1 MPRRPIAQRIAWLLD
16 LAREHGQEFAAAEA
30 VLARQRHRA
39 LHPTAILALK
49 CMDGRI
55 HLPYATETPQGV
67 IEPIRNLGGM
77 FDLGWPYLGEV
88 LTDAVAR
95 AVAQG
100 RRTLMLLTY
109 HFSKGDPHRGCAGF
123 GNDTA
128 GALRHVYGVRTQ
140 VEQVF
145 GKEHGTVYP
154 LVVGFETDEDALILH
169 GPGHGPG
176 PGPDGMLNLAEE
188 ADANPD
194 RLGAGLAALLP
205 DMPGPMRADL
215 LPLVLGNVRHIAE
228 IRAQRRAPTLEH
240 TEWAMCV
247 GRGFDFLHE
256 PGIALIVGPYS
267 PDLADPVRKAAAIIR
282 HNMEQG
288 RIPDDGFLLLASTP
302 WREPGPDRAR
312 AELKSRFL
320 YDFTAG
326 VIAQVDPGL
335 ARKMGGGGA
344 VLHWDTRHLEIIH
357 GPVAPDRGR

>member
-1 MPRRPIAQRIAWLLD
+1 MPKRPIAERIRWLLD
-16 LAREHGQEFAAAEA
+16 LAREHGEEFAAAEA

-39 LHPTAILALK
+39 LHPTSILALK

-128 GALRHVYGVRTQ
+128 SALRHVSGVRAQ

-145 GKEHGTVYP
+145 GKDHGTVYP
-154 LVVGFETDEDALILH
+154 LVVGFETDEDALIVH
-169 GPGHGPG
+169 GPTGT
-176 PGPDGMLNLAEE
+176 LNLAKEP
-188 ADANPD
+188 DANPD
-194 RLGAGLAALLP
+194 RLGAELAALLP

-215 LPLVLGNVRHIAE
+215 LPLALGNVRHIAE
-228 IRAQRRAPTLEH
+228 IRALRRAPTLEH
-240 TEWAMCV
+240 TEWALCV

-267 PDLADPVRKAAAIIR
+267 PDLADPIRKAAAIIR
-282 HNMEQG
+282 RNMEEG

-312 AELKSRFL
+312 AELKTRFL
-320 YDFTAG
+320 YEFTAE
-326 VIAQVDPGL
+326 VIAAADPDL
-335 ARKMGGGGA
+335 ARIMKGVGA
-344 VLHWDTRHLEIIH
+344 VLHWDTRRLEIIH
-357 GPVAPDRGR
+357 GPHGLAEGTE